1 VAQVTVLSPAAY
13 NKGVRFSISVC
24 VLILASSVL
33 AGCGGLS
40 TKQRLARREATQL
53 FPHVGLGS
61 GYPKITSI
69 EIRGG
74 NWADVFLQGNF
85 KNQSASRARLGFA
98 LRDPRHHWT
107 VSYDSGQGF
116 PG

>member
-1 VAQVTVLSPAAY
+1 VKVLIAA
-13 NKGVRFSISVC
+13 C
-24 VLILASSVL
+24 ALILASSVL

-40 TKQRLARREATQL
+40 AKQRLARREATHL
-53 FPHVGLGS
+53 LPHVGLGS
-61 GYPKITSI
+61 GHPKITRI

-85 KNQSASRARLGFA
+85 KGQSASRARLGFA

>member
-1 VAQVTVLSPAAY
+1 MTVLCLTAY
-13 NKGVRFSISVC
+13 KRGVRLVISAC
-24 VLILASSVL
+24 VLLLVSSVL

-53 FPHVGLGS
+53 FAHVGLGS
-61 GYPKITSI
+61 GHPKITRI

-74 NWADVFLQGNF
+74 NWADVYLQGNF
-85 KNQSASRARLGFA
+85 KGQSASRARLGFA
-98 LRDPRHHWT
+98 LRDPRHHWN

>member
-1 VAQVTVLSPAAY
+1 VKLL
-13 NKGVRFSISVC
+13 ISAC

-61 GYPKITSI
+61 GHPKITSI

-85 KNQSASRARLGFA
+85 KDQSANRARLGFA